1 MTHRND
7 SSSHHRDNSE
17 HSSSS
22 HQRVSYNTSLS
33 LNLLQANQD
42 NSTHYYDRTQT
53 PSNST
58 NYYDRTQTPSYSTN
72 YYDRTQ
78 TPSDQTPV
86 TDLSTQAALD
96 CWAPR
101 RSIRANDYRDPEN
114 FSNPYNDLD
123 AANQINRTQGFN
135 AARSTYLRSIQDAD
149 GIDLTNV
156 KQDHNYDVQN
166 LNRINSRES
175 NLSRYGGSFEDMQN
189 LEQQKHQILNNE
201 TELKNLYYAPANTR
215 ISMGIACIK
224 TGDPMEMLEGQRLI
238 EEAKQKRPEI
248 AEDPRLQQMIDRAY
262 QVGYRAH
269 NNSGRPANSYEY
281 QPGSSNNGVPEYQRT
296 DTPEYQPAR
305 TEQTTP
311 RQTTVPPHDTPFAP
325 ERTTQPPA
333 PWHPGYEVR
342 PSIPVPNPELPSRTT
357 PVPTPSYPELQP
369 RTTTVP
375 TPEYPELPP
384 RTTPVSTPSNPELPP
399 RVHAEIPP
407 PAVIPN
413 DRPAITH
420 PTVALVQSS
429 QTRVSDTEA
438 LNWMHSRYQHL
449 TVESLVQVTREAQQ
463 AYQQAFDNTGRS
475 FNPYSDS
482 REERGKVAGESAR
495 ADKMIEFGKAR
506 NAELANLFATSSQ
519 PHSADSDLAR
529 QALITTIKNSAGNM
543 SNEAQARQI
552 SEECCEQV
560 KKLCQPN
567 ANGRSEMID
576 AVRIG
581 LTESSHLSGG
591 GKNYLIDGLESLA
604 SDQSPAISRETAGR
618 IALLALKHDVENTPR
633 LGAPDRPG
641 ESRGECIQRQIRLIG
656 MIDKF
661 GFKSAKTDLQDLLN
675 SNASDEVRQA
685 AQQALADLQK
695 AS

>member
-1 MTHRND
+1 
-7 SSSHHRDNSE
+7 
-17 HSSSS
+17 
-22 HQRVSYNTSLS
+22 
-33 LNLLQANQD
+33 
-42 NSTHYYDRTQT
+42 
-53 PSNST
+53 
-58 NYYDRTQTPSYSTN
+58 
-72 YYDRTQ
+72 
-78 TPSDQTPV
+78 
-86 TDLSTQAALD
+86 
-96 CWAPR
+96 
-101 RSIRANDYRDPEN
+101 
-114 FSNPYNDLD
+114 
-123 AANQINRTQGFN
+123 
-135 AARSTYLRSIQDAD
+135 
-149 GIDLTNV
+149 
-156 KQDHNYDVQN
+156 
-166 LNRINSRES
+166 
-175 NLSRYGGSFEDMQN
+175 
-189 LEQQKHQILNNE
+189 
-201 TELKNLYYAPANTR
+201 
-215 ISMGIACIK
+215 
-224 TGDPMEMLEGQRLI
+224 
-238 EEAKQKRPEI
+238 
-248 AEDPRLQQMIDRAY
+248 
-262 QVGYRAH
+262 
-269 NNSGRPANSYEY
+269 
-281 QPGSSNNGVPEYQRT
+281 
-296 DTPEYQPAR
+296 
-305 TEQTTP
+305 
-311 RQTTVPPHDTPFAP
+311 
-325 ERTTQPPA
+325 
-333 PWHPGYEVR
+333 
-342 PSIPVPNPELPSRTT
+342 
-357 PVPTPSYPELQP
+357 
-369 RTTTVP
+369 
-375 TPEYPELPP
+375 
-384 RTTPVSTPSNPELPP
+384 VSTASNPELPP

-407 PAVIPN
+407 PAVVPN
-413 DRPAITH
+413 DRPTITH

-449 TVESLVQVTREAQQ
+449 TVESLVQVTRDAQQ

-506 NAELANLFATSSQ
+506 NAELADLFATSSQ

-543 SNEAQARQI
+543 STEAQARQI

-591 GKNYLIDGLESLA
+591 GKRYLIDGLESLA